1 MRHRV
6 LGIVAAVAMIFT
18 LAAPVAADAPND
30 CPDPAAGD
38 FADES
43 TGPAETGQFTID
55 GTTVYYAVTN
65 DGHTI
70 SFFSDEERTEPLAVA
85 LCVKGGS
92 VENSGVITASTYTV
106 DFENSGGQNPSI
118 SNFVV
123 YSVSQLT
130 PTTAAQASVT
140 PPSCTA
146 AGTLVVPAGTAS
158 VMYTVSPA
166 YTAGATGTF
175 TVTATAKAGF
185 ALTGTSQ
192 WTVTVAPQVTGAVC
206 VIGGGTLPGNPVR
219 GGTLGSTLPNTAMN
233 APLNDGVPPTILV
246 TVLAL
251 AGLAYVGHRNL
262 LASRT
267 RR

>member
-1 MRHRV
+1 MRHRFIGT
-6 LGIVAAVAMIFT
+6 LAAMAMI
-18 LAAPVAADAPND
+18 LAITAPVAADAPND

-70 SFFSDEERTEPLAVA
+70 SFFSDVERTEPIAVE

-92 VENSGVITASTYTV
+92 VENSGVVTASTYTV
-106 DFENSGGQNPSI
+106 DFDNSGGQTPQI

-123 YSVSQLT
+123 YSVPQLT
-130 PTTAAQASVT
+130 PTTAAAASVA

-146 AGTLVVPAGTAS
+146 AGTLVVPADTAS

-166 YTAGATGTF
+166 YSAGATGTF

-192 WTVTVAPQVTGAVC
+192 WTVTVAAKVTGAVC
-206 VIGGGTLPGNPVR
+206 VTGGGTLPGNPVR
-219 GGTLGSTLPNTAMN
+219 GGTLGSTLPNTAMD
-233 APLNDGVPPTILV
+233 APLNDAMPTMLV

-262 LASRT
+262 RAIGSR
-267 RR
+267 R

>member
-1 MRHRV
+1 M
-6 LGIVAAVAMIFT
+6 LAAMAMILVF
-18 LAAPVAADAPND
+18 AVPVAADAPND

-38 FADES
+38 FADGS

-70 SFFSDEERTEPLAVA
+70 SFFSDAERTDSLVVE

-92 VENSGVITASTYTV
+92 VANSGVIPRSTYTV
-106 DFENSGGQNPSI
+106 DFDNSGGQFPQI

-123 YSVSQLT
+123 YSVVEEPELT
-130 PTTAAQASVT
+130 STTAAAAGVT

-146 AGTLVVPAGTAS
+146 AGTLVVPPNTAS
-158 VMYTVSPA
+158 VMYSVSPA
-166 YTAGATGTF
+166 YTAGAAGTF

-185 ALTGTSQ
+185 VLTGTSQ
-192 WTVTVAPQVTGAVC
+192 WALTVGPQVTGAVC
-206 VIGGGTLPGNPVR
+206 VTGEGTLPGNPVR
-219 GGTLGSTLPNTAMN
+219 GGTLGGSLPNTAMD
-233 APLNDGVPPTILV
+233 APLNDAMPAIGVTI
-246 TVLAL
+246 LAL
-251 AGLAYVGHRNL
+251 AGLVYVGRRNL
-262 LASRT
+262 LAMRA